1 MFGVAGLALI
11 DARNLYFFL
20 NDFPGVLP
28 HESTS
33 AIGEHKLRTR
43 TRGRIH
49 RVDLHAFAI

>member
-20 NDFPGVLP
+20 NDFPGILP

-33 AIGEHKLRTR
+33 AIGEHNCLRKRAR
-43 TRGRIH
+43 TCPE
-49 RVDLHAFAI
+49 